1 MMVTYHAAYDV
12 WFLAPGADIDPFG
25 GGWRA
30 LQVATGSSFLFVVGL
45 SLAVSNARA
54 RGRGVAGA
62 ALWRRHARRAAQV
75 GAAALVVSVATL
87 VALGPEDYVRW
98 GVLHCIAAAMVLLP
112 LLAPLPPPGLVA
124 LAAAVV
130 IAGVALRDAPADAL
144 GALVLAG
151 SPTGGAGVDHYPLLP
166 WLGPAILGLAA
177 GAVLYPGGDR
187 RPGWDRWVP
196 AVPAWAHGPLTAPG
210 RHALPI
216 YLVHQPVLIALLAL
230 VLGAAGVAVDPGTR

>member
-1 MMVTYHAAYDV
+1 MVTYHAAYDV
-12 WFLAPGADIDPFG
+12 WFLAPGVDIDPFG

-54 RGRGVAGA
+54 RARGLEGA
-62 ALWRRHARRAAQV
+62 ALWRRHARRAGQV
-75 GAAALVVSVATL
+75 AAAALLVSVATL

-112 LLAPLPPPGLVA
+112 LLVPLRPPGQVA
-124 LAAAVV
+124 LALAV
-130 IAGVALRDAPADAL
+130 IAAGLAMRDVAADAF
-144 GALVLAG
+144 GTLVLAG

-177 GAVLYPGGDR
+177 GGLLYPGGRR
-187 RPGWDRWVP
+187 RPGWDRLLP
-196 AVPAWAHGPLTAPG
+196 SPPAWADRPLTVPG

-216 YLVHQPVLIALLAL
+216 YLVHQPVLIALVAL
-230 VLGAAGVAVDPGTR
+230 VLGATGVAIDPGTR